1 MKVLKRW
8 AAQPDGPM
16 PPEVA
21 AAAARSLGSLALTVS
36 AMTIVVLVLDHW
48 LNAGAIGGGPIR
60 WTSHVARVVLS
71 FGMYLLCRRSGLE
84 PLRLLDVGIGYQVL
98 SGLIVAVSF
107 REMPFLSEAFPE
119 GWSPVAVWV
128 LVYPLVVPSSRD
140 RAIFGS
146 LATAAT
152 EAVAGSISFSTVI
165 AALIAPIASR
175 IVYGLALEVARA
187 HDMGSYKLLERIGQG
202 GMGEVWRAQHT
213 MLARSSV
220 IKLIRRELLGAAGQ
234 TEASDIVRRFERE
247 ARATAAL
254 RSPHTI
260 EVYDFGTT
268 RDGTFYYVME
278 HLEGFSLEALVQRFG
293 PVPQGRAVRILR
305 QACESLAEAHQAGL
319 IHRDVKPA
327 NLFLSRRGLQPDF
340 VKVLDFGLVKRRDG
354 RADVQLTAA
363 ETLLGTPAY
372 MPPEMALGESDVDAR
387 ADIYA
392 LGCVAY
398 WLLTGRLVFPGDN
411 PMKMLVAHIRTAPDA
426 PSKHAPQAISP
437 ALEALVLRCLEKRPA
452 DRPQTAQEL
461 GGLLGQLH
469 LDGEWSHDDAEAW
482 WASPRTE
489 STPEERAPGVELL
502 ETLSVARG

>member
-8 AAQPDGPM
+8 VARADGPM

-36 AMTIVVLVLDHW
+36 VMTVVVLVLDHW
-48 LNAGAIGGGPIR
+48 LNAGAIGGPPLR
-60 WTSHVARVVLS
+60 WSSHIARVVLS
-71 FGMYLLCRRSGLE
+71 LAMYLLCRRSGLE
-84 PLRLLDVGIGYQVL
+84 PMRLLDVGIGYQVL
-98 SGLIVAVSF
+98 SGLLVSVSF
-107 REMPFLSEAFPE
+107 RELPFASEAFPE

-140 RAIFGS
+140 RAILGS
-146 LATAAT
+146 LATAMT
-152 EAVAGSISFSTVI
+152 EAAAGAISFSTVI

-187 HDMGSYKLLERIGQG
+187 HDMGSYKLVERIGQG

-234 TEASDIVRRFERE
+234 TEAGEMIRRFERE

-293 PVPQGRAVRILR
+293 PVSPGRAVRILR
-305 QACESLAEAHQAGL
+305 QACDSLAEAHQAGL

-327 NLFLSRRGLQPDF
+327 NLFLCRRGLEPDF
-340 VKVLDFGLVKRRDG
+340 VKVLDFGLVKRRDA
-354 RADVQLTAA
+354 RAEVQLTAA

-372 MPPEMALGESDVDAR
+372 MPPEMALGESDIDAR
-387 ADIYA
+387 ADLYA
-392 LGCVAY
+392 LGCVGY

-411 PMKMLVAHIRTAPDA
+411 AMKMLMAHIRTAPDA
-426 PSKHAPQAISP
+426 PSRHAPHPIAP
-437 ALEALVLRCLEKRPA
+437 ALEALLLRCLQKRPA
-452 DRPQTAQEL
+452 DRPQSAQEL
-461 GGLLGQLH
+461 GQLLGALG
-469 LDGEWSHDDAEAW
+469 LDDEWSRADAEAW

-489 STPEERAPGVELL
+489 SHPAKEAPGVELL
-502 ETLSVARG
+502 ETLSVARA